1 MNKILILGILLVNSL
16 MGYAQKVDTLKSSIQ
31 KNAEAI
37 GHGGNNELK
46 VNLFFA
52 VRGMPEISYERLLAT
67 NMGIGAAFFVGL
79 DNKEKFSN
87 QQSKFG
93 FTPYYRIYFG
103 AKKASGFFIEGNA
116 ILTSIYA
123 DYNNYAE
130 ITTLSMPAGY
140 YNNQVSTRAHFGLGA
155 AVGGKFLT
163 RNGFLGEAYLGV
175 NRLLSEKSKYLND
188 EAIARVGITIGKR
201 FR

>member
-1 MNKILILGILLVNSL
+1 MNKILTLAILLVASL

-52 VRGMPEISYERLLAT
+52 VSGMPEISYERLLAA

-79 DNKEKFSN
+79 DNIKNFSN
-87 QQSKFG
+87 EQAKFG

-103 AKKASGFFIEGNA
+103 AKKASGFFMEANA
-116 ILTSIYA
+116 IVTSIYA
-123 DYNNYAE
+123 DYTNDAE
-130 ITTLSMPAGY
+130 LAAVTMPAEY
-140 YNNQVSTRAHFGLGA
+140 YRNQVTTRAHFGLGA
-155 AVGGKFLT
+155 AIGGKFLT
-163 RNGFLGEAYLGV
+163 RNGILGEAYFGV
-175 NRLLSEKSKYLND
+175 NRLLSEKSKYLSD
-188 EAIARVGITIGKR
+188 KAFSRVGITIGKR
-201 FR
+201 F